1 MKKKQL
7 VKASIMALF
16 TWFHISSGQLTTQVE
31 MSAYHD
37 NNIFLSPEPV
47 SDLVSLVNLNVRY
60 KPESGNISY
69 FYDGIMSLYRQQQSY
84 NSTTHGGGLDYYKT
98 FGTSDQNTLYLGSE
112 VTLKFNQST
121 FDIYNYQQF
130 YLYAN
135 LRYLFNTFIFKTGYN
150 FRYRNYA
157 NYNEISNTRHYL
169 FAHINKSFDS
179 GTSVL
184 VETDLGY
191 KQYPNQGSVYSAAMG
206 RGKGRNQTLY
216 PSGLNY
222 TQIILLTRFSQSLHP
237 KIGLNLQYRK
247 QINPVKD
254 QELISTV
261 DYTQNDELFDDP
273 FSYQSNE
280 FSSQLTWMLPF
291 SFKLVTYGIYAA
303 KSYHNQTAYTSSV
316 DEIGEGD
323 DRIDYRQSVSV
334 ALYKNFTINNNWLK
348 SVQFMVN
355 YRYINN
361 DSNSYWYRYANGIY
375 YFDVSWRF

>member
-7 VKASIMALF
+7 VKTSIMALF

-37 NNIFLSPEPV
+37 NNIFLSPIPV
-47 SDLVSLVNLNVRY
+47 SDLVSLFNLNLRY
-60 KPESGNISY
+60 QPETANLSFFYNGN
-69 FYDGIMSLYRQQQSY
+69 MLLYRQQQTY
-84 NSTTHGGGLDYYKT
+84 NSTLHYGGLDYFKT
-98 FGTSDQNTLYLGSE
+98 FGNSDKNSLYLGSAL
-112 VTLKFNQST
+112 TLKSNQAT
-121 FDIYNYQQF
+121 YDTYNYQQF

-150 FRYRNYA
+150 FRYRNYS

-169 FAHINKSFDS
+169 FAQINKSFDS

-191 KQYPNQGSVYSAAMG
+191 KQYPNQGSIYSAALG
-206 RGKGRNQTLY
+206 RGKGRNQTLQ

-247 QINPVKD
+247 QIDPVKD
-254 QELISTV
+254 QKMISAV
-261 DYTQNDELFDDP
+261 DYTQNDELYDDP
-273 FSYQSNE
+273 FSYESNE
-280 FSSQLTWMLPF
+280 LSSQLTWILPLR
-291 SFKLVTYGIYAA
+291 FKLVTYGKYAT
-303 KSYHNQTAYTSSV
+303 KSYHNQAAYTSPV
-316 DEIGEGD
+316 DEIGEGK
-323 DRIDYRQSVSV
+323 DRFDHRQSVSL
-334 ALYKNFTINNNWLK
+334 AIYKNIYVNKNWVK

-355 YRYINN
+355 YRYIKN
-361 DSNSYWYRYANGIY
+361 DSNSYWYRYTNGIY